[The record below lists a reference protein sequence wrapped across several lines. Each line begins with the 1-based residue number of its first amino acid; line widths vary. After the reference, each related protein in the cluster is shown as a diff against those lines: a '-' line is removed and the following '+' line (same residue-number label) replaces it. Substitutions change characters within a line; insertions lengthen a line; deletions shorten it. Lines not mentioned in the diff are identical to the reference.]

1 VVEEAGCERE
11 HPRGPGSSPALTLTL
26 PLQLKKEMGNTV
38 MDIIRNYTANA
49 TSSREEAWDYV
60 QAQVRMS
67 LSDSDVVCYSW
78 RKDTSALG
86 P

>member
-1 VVEEAGCERE
+1 
-11 HPRGPGSSPALTLTL
+11 
-26 PLQLKKEMGNTV
+26 